1 MPFSPFPFHIYDT
14 PTSVEFIRVECL
26 GHGVCKHLLANTHIF
41 KTTHLGQNMKL
52 MILDYVWPI
61 KMLFYE
67 NPHCY
72 TSSSIPAIF
81 IFVFHPRRQWR
92 PTPVLL
98 PGKSHGWRSLVG
110 CSPWV
115 TKSQTRLSDFT
126 FTFHFHA
133 LEMATHSTILTW
145 RIPGMGEPGG
155 LLSMGSHRVEHD

>member
-81 IFVFHPRRQWR
+81 IFVFHESKSRNNLWIC
-92 PTPVLL
+92 TANSEGTELEL
-98 PGKSHGWRSLVG
+98 PK
-110 CSPWV
+110 
-115 TKSQTRLSDFT
+115 
-126 FTFHFHA
+126 
-133 LEMATHSTILTW
+133 
-145 RIPGMGEPGG
+145 
-155 LLSMGSHRVEHD
+155 